1 MLVATNAAAL
11 AASKVLTSVALLIW
25 QVALARALGA
35 GDYGV
40 YGTISA
46 LMAVGASIPDLGI
59 GSIVVREVARAPD
72 RASNYF
78 AAAVALHAMLAIA
91 AYAVLQ
97 GAALLLGYDADLRL
111 LLAFVGINLFVD
123 ALGTAGH
130 NLFVARERMAW
141 TAVISISHVV
151 VLVALGSV
159 ALALEGGLWSVYG
172 AMLVAGVWRS
182 GAYWAALRRHGWTP
196 LRSVDRGLAR
206 QLITSGF
213 PLGISAFLSLG
224 LTHADKLATTAIIGA
239 EATGQFMAAFVI
251 VFGFVELLGVTPL
264 VAAYPLMARAGR
276 DVERGG
282 PNPVLEHL
290 VFFDLLCGVPLA
302 ALLTILGPAISTFA
316 FGAAFAGSALVF
328 QVMGWCIVT
337 RTIEGAL
344 AQSLIIGGHQ
354 TAVLRTRAGG
364 LLVNLTLTV
373 ALLPRLGVV
382 GAAIGMLVGEIA
394 IIGAAL
400 GALALPSDWW
410 KSVARRAARLLV
422 PLVALVIVSL
432 SMRERAHVLAA
443 LASAL
448 AVYAAAGIL
457 TKAITKEYRDA
468 VADVLL
474 SGGRG
479 VRSWMRAGP

>member
-1 MLVATNAAAL
+1 MSIRSSSMLVATNAAAL
-11 AASKVLTSVALLIW
+11 AASKVLTSVALLVW

-59 GSIVVREVARAPD
+59 GSIVVREVARAPE

-151 VLVALGSV
+151 VLVAL
-159 ALALEGGLWSVYG
+159 
-172 AMLVAGVWRS
+172 VAGVWRS

-206 QLITSGF
+206 RLIASGF

-382 GAAIGMLVGEIA
+382 GAAIGMLVGEIV

-410 KSVARRAARLLV
+410 TSVARRAARLLV